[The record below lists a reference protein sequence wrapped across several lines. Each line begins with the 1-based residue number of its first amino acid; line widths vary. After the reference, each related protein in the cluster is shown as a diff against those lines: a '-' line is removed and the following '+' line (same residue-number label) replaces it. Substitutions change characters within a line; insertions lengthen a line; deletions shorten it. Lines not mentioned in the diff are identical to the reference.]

1 MFSGLPYGTSGLDRL
16 PHLRRDPAWVAA
28 QRASPGCRIVPV
40 WRDRNLFVA
49 PSHSERAYD
58 LAVADPGDAA
68 RLFGDGGAQ
77 ALLGIDATSRPWFAV
92 DLSAWD
98 EAAVVGLVPGARL
111 ADLRRMSAA
120 LATAVAGIL
129 AYARGLLYW
138 HRRHRFCG
146 ACGAPTEDREA
157 GFLRLCTN
165 PDCGA
170 THFPRTDP
178 AVIML
183 VTRPGPAGGACLLGR
198 QARWPRGMY
207 STLAGFVEPGESLE
221 GAVVRE
227 VAEEAGVPVHD
238 VRYRGSQ
245 AWPFPSSLMLG
256 FRAAAPA
263 AAPLIIDPDELED
276 AAWFTRTD
284 LAAFREQGRSLPR
297 GDSIARR
304 LVEEWLSEE
313 S

>member
-1 MFSGLPYGTSGLDRL
+1 MFAGLPYGTSGLDRVS
-16 PHLRRDPAWVAA
+16 HRRRDAAWVAA
-28 QRASPGCRIVPV
+28 QRLSPDCRIVPV
-40 WRDRNLFVA
+40 WRERNLFA
-49 PSHSERAYD
+49 PPAAPDQGHAI
-58 LAVADPGDAA
+58 AVADPCQAA
-68 RLFGDGGAQ
+68 RLFAEGGAQ
-77 ALLGIDATSRPWFAV
+77 ALLGVDAAGRPWFAV
-92 DLSAWD
+92 DVSAWD
-98 EAAVVGLVPGARL
+98 EAAVVDLIPGARL
-111 ADLRRMSAA
+111 ADLRRMSATLGA
-120 LATAVAGIL
+120 EVAGIL

-146 ACGAPTEDREA
+146 VCGAEAENREA
-157 GFLRLCTN
+157 GFLRQCTN

-170 THFPRTDP
+170 AHFPRTDP

-183 VTRPGPAGGACLLGR
+183 VTRPGPDGGACLLGR

-221 GAVVRE
+221 ETVIRE
-227 VAEEAGVPVHD
+227 VAEEVGVAVHG

-263 AAPLIIDPDELED
+263 ESPLCIDPDELED
-276 AAWFTRTD
+276 AGWFTRAD
-284 LAAFREQGRSLPR
+284 LATFRDRGRRLPQ

-304 LVEEWLSEE
+304 LVEEWLSEAA
-313 S
+313 